1 MPGSGKRSTRMPGA
15 PPPASAPETSKDA
28 AAASTANDKENAGW
42 QENAYGSEDVKA
54 DWKENVA
61 DLGKKFKAGTKKVG
75 DQIAEG
81 TEKFGVQMELAL
93 RKVGSFGATPRW
105 PAEALTARG
114 ASLGAKRASWR
125 APVGCALA
133 GQGGVDAFP
142 VRPTISCAS
151 GRGWGAS
158 HASVCV
164 VLVGRR
170 ERCVSCAV
178 LYVVV
183 ILLSLRMFLFGY
195 LFEGVNPQELV
206 RVAPAVRPPQ
216 GR

>member
-93 RKVGSFGATPRW
+93 RKVGSFGA
-105 PAEALTARG
+105 
-114 ASLGAKRASWR
+114 SM
-125 APVGCALA
+125 GCVFP
-133 GQGGVDAFP
+133 GQ
-142 VRPTISCAS
+142 
-151 GRGWGAS
+151 
-158 HASVCV
+158 
-164 VLVGRR
+164 RR
-170 ERCVSCAV
+170 D
-178 LYVVV
+178 
-183 ILLSLRMFLFGY
+183 G
-195 LFEGVNPQELV
+195 
-206 RVAPAVRPPQ
+206 PPKH
-216 GR
+216 